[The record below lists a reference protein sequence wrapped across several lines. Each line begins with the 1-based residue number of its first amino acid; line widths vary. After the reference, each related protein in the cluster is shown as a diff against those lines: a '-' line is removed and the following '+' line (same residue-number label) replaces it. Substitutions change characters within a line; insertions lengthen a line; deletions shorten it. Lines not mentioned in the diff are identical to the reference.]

1 MDQFFKIQDLGAIAP
16 ELELALFGMMLLVFD
31 LLVKSKRW
39 LAGIALA
46 GIAWAGYFLVFRL
59 NNVEVLAYNGLL
71 VVDQYAW
78 FFKLLFLAAAALS
91 IIISLRYL
99 DIE

>member
-1 MDQFFKIQDLGAIAP
+1 MDQFFKMQDLGAIAP

-46 GIAWAGYFLVFRL
+46 GIAWSGYFLIELREA
-59 NNVEVLAYNGLL
+59 EVLAYNGLL
-71 VVDQYAW
+71 VVDP
-78 FFKLLFLAAAALS
+78 KSLLCGS
-91 IIISLRYL
+91 
-99 DIE
+99 